1 VEIRMSSQDHG
12 ADTWP
17 WPLHVCAALLLAG
30 PVVTLTHY
38 GPPGALEP
46 VLGLAFL
53 SAFLHARGI
62 VVVPPEPRVE
72 CCVALA
78 ALLVWEPRA
87 PNAIALPQLT
97 AAVLFLAVLHRP
109 TLEVL
114 DRALAPFAWIGSR
127 RRD

>member
-1 VEIRMSSQDHG
+1 
-12 ADTWP
+12 
-17 WPLHVCAALLLAG
+17 
-30 PVVTLTHY
+30 
-38 GPPGALEP
+38 
-46 VLGLAFL
+46 
-53 SAFLHARGI
+53 
-62 VVVPPEPRVE
+62 
-72 CCVALA
+72 VALA